1 MSRRSAS
8 NHADAPLESIVCVFR
23 DGAARGAV
31 CEDDVRPRCWGL
43 DLNRG
48 PFCRTTESEYSRAMA
63 GCGRMRSEVK
73 FTRLWAML
81 WAGHRRPVFSV

>member
-73 FTRLWAML
+73 FTAC
-81 WAGHRRPVFSV
+81 AGVTEPGVFLFRKIA

>member
-63 GCGRMRSEVK
+63 GCGRKRSEVK